1 VGFQNV
7 CAEKVRQTN
16 GQIAGE
22 DLKRPT
28 NQGNEISFILAY
40 FLFFSSPLP
49 AQSCGTRPT
58 NKELRQGV
66 ELKVFVRG
74 VKAFSPFPSRL
85 A

>member
-74 VKAFSPFPSRL
+74 VKAFIPFRGRL

>member
-40 FLFFSSPLP
+40 FLFFLYHSPP
-49 AQSCGTRPT
+49 RVA
-58 NKELRQGV
+58 EQGPQI
-66 ELKVFVRG
+66 KN
-74 VKAFSPFPSRL
+74 
-85 A
+85 